1 MHTEDA
7 LYNALKYRVT
17 VSPTGTR
24 RYYNALGQLHR
35 EDGPAIEY
43 STGGR
48 VWYQNGLLHRADGP
62 AVDRASG
69 TKQWWLNG
77 QQYTEHAYC
86 QLINVPETLYGH

>member
-1 MHTEDA
+1 MTTEA
-7 LYNALKYRVT
+7 ELYSALKYRVE
-17 VSPTGTR
+17 VLRSGIR
-24 RYYNALGQLHR
+24 VHYNAQGYLHC
-35 EDGPAIEY
+35 EAGPAIEY